1 MKFKELIT
9 YSENKITKQIN
20 MSLRKKQLKKGDMSF
35 NDLLNQKV
43 MKENK
48 KSTKKLMEDLNE

>member
-35 NDLLNQKV
+35 NDLLNQRV